1 MSNIPHLK
9 EHDPSGRF
17 RRRATRASE
26 LTVGIVAVALL
37 ASAHSF
43 VSAAENPARL
53 AQLHHACAVV
63 MGLHQP
69 GDLYDTCTRSLS
81 KTLSE
86 LDQTQAALADR
97 SACGQRGLMPG
108 SRAFAVCV
116 ATAEQLA
123 ADPGSQQAMAPIH

>member
-1 MSNIPHLK
+1 MSNMAYSK
-9 EHDPSGRF
+9 DHDPGSRF
-17 RRRATRASE
+17 RRRTTRASE

-37 ASAHSF
+37 ASAHTF
-43 VSAAENPARL
+43 AGAAENPARL

-63 MGLHQP
+63 MGLHQS

-86 LDQTQAALADR
+86 QDQKRAALGGR
-97 SACGQRGLMPG
+97 SACARRGLMPG

-116 ATAEQLA
+116 VTTEQLP
-123 ADPGSQQAMAPIH
+123 ADPGSQQAVALIH